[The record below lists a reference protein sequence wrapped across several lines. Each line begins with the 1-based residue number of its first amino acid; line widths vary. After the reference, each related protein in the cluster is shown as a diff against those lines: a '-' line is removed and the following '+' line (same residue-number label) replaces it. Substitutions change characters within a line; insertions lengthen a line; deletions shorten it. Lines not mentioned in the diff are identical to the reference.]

1 MNKKRVIKIFILIIV
16 ILLVAILIHTVR
28 NYSIIK
34 GLQKSIEPYL
44 SSNNYHIKSI
54 STEEDDT
61 KVIIDYYK
69 KNGKEV
75 LIFEKNTNGDI
86 NKTTTYINENRTD
99 IFYETENEK
108 EVELDTEAMLMI
120 NLSNGLE
127 TENDFQTFIGSI
139 MAQIRKIEYN
149 GKRCYAITNFLSIPF
164 LNGTSNDEKYIEK
177 ETGLYVKGMI
187 NSTTVERIYEFDNVD
202 DSIFIEPDISQY
214 NIK

>member
-149 GKRCYAITNFLSIPF
+149 GKQCYAITNFLSIPF
-164 LNGTSNDEKYIEK
+164 LNGT
-177 ETGLYVKGMI
+177 
-187 NSTTVERIYEFDNVD
+187 
-202 DSIFIEPDISQY
+202 
-214 NIK
+214 

>member
-99 IFYETENEK
+99 IF
-108 EVELDTEAMLMI
+108 
-120 NLSNGLE
+120 
-127 TENDFQTFIGSI
+127 
-139 MAQIRKIEYN
+139 
-149 GKRCYAITNFLSIPF
+149 
-164 LNGTSNDEKYIEK
+164 
-177 ETGLYVKGMI
+177 
-187 NSTTVERIYEFDNVD
+187 
-202 DSIFIEPDISQY
+202 
-214 NIK
+214 

>member
-149 GKRCYAITNFLSIPF
+149 GKQCYAITNFLSIPF

-202 DSIFIEPDISQY
+202 DSIFLEPDISQY

>member
-149 GKRCYAITNFLSIPF
+149 GKQCYAITNFLSIPF

>member
-1 MNKKRVIKIFILIIV
+1 MHKKRVIKIFILIIV

-149 GKRCYAITNFLSIPF
+149 GKQCYAITNFLSIPF

>member
-149 GKRCYAITNFLSIPF
+149 GKECYAITNLLSILF
-164 LNGTSNDEKYIEK
+164 LNE
-177 ETGLYVKGMI
+177 
-187 NSTTVERIYEFDNVD
+187 
-202 DSIFIEPDISQY
+202 ISK
-214 NIK
+214 N

>member
-1 MNKKRVIKIFILIIV
+1 MEKKYTWIKIIV

-149 GKRCYAITNFLSIPF
+149 GKQCYAITNFLSIPF

>member
-28 NYSIIK
+28 NYSITK

-120 NLSNGLE
+120 NLSNGLQ

-149 GKRCYAITNFLSIPF
+149 GKQCYAITNFLSIPF